1 MRTLFLALAAATLL
15 VVKVTAQD
23 YTGPTPPKADIP
35 YLLHA
40 STLIQTQI
48 SEAKQETKKGA
59 TVYTVEGATSS
70 AKTPLAEPI
79 FIIRTEKLN
88 AERIEMYK
96 FDVVKSRRELEIK
109 DRPGKN
115 DPHPLHVAV
124 TKLGRDLYKI
134 EASEQLPNG
143 EYSLSPSGSN
153 QVFAFTVY

>member
-1 MRTLFLALAAATLL
+1 MRIPMLALTAIALM
-15 VVKVTAQD
+15 AQD
-23 YTGPTPPKADIP
+23 YNGPTPPKADVP

-40 STLIQTQI
+40 STLIETQ
-48 SEAKQETKKGA
+48 SNDAKQESKKGG
-59 TVYTVEGATSS
+59 TLYWVEGTSS
-70 AKTPLAEPI
+70 PARTPLAEPI

-88 AERIEMYK
+88 ADKIELYR
-96 FDVVKSRRELEIK
+96 FDVTKSRRELEIK

-124 TKLGRDLYKI
+124 TKLGKGLYKI

-153 QVFAFTVY
+153 KVFTFQVY

>member
-1 MRTLFLALAAATLL
+1 MRILMLALAVGTL
-15 VVKVTAQD
+15 VAQD
-23 YTGPTPPKADIP
+23 YNGPVPAKADVP

-40 STLIQTQI
+40 STLMETQA
-48 SEAKQETKKGA
+48 SEAKSETKKNA
-59 TVYTVEGATSS
+59 TLYSVEGAAST

-79 FIIRTEKLN
+79 FIIRIEKLDPDK
-88 AERIEMYK
+88 IEMYK
-96 FDVVKSRRELEIK
+96 FEVVKGRRELEIK

-134 EASEQLPNG
+134 EASEVLPNG

-153 QVFAFTVY
+153 QVFSFQVY

>member
-1 MRTLFLALAAATLL
+1 MRTLVFALAAATLL
-15 VVKVTAQD
+15 AQN
-23 YTGPTPPKADIP
+23 YTGPTPPKADVP

-40 STLIQTQI
+40 STLIETEVTQ
-48 SEAKQETKKGA
+48 AKQETKKGA
-59 TVYTVEGATSS
+59 TLYSVEGTTSS

-96 FDVVKSRRELEIK
+96 FDVKKTRRELEIK
-109 DRPGKN
+109 DNPGKN
-115 DPHPLHVAV
+115 DRPLHVAV

>member
-1 MRTLFLALAAATLL
+1 MRILTLALTAVTLL
-15 VVKVTAQD
+15 AQD
-23 YTGPTPPKADIP
+23 YTGPTPDKTDVP

-40 STLIQTQI
+40 STLIETQV

-59 TVYTVEGATSS
+59 TLYWVEGAASS
-70 AKTPLAEPI
+70 ARTPLAEPI
-79 FIIRTEKLN
+79 FILRTAKLN
-88 AERIEMYK
+88 ADKIELYR
-96 FDVVKSRRELEIK
+96 FDVSKNRRELEIK

-124 TKLGRDLYKI
+124 TKLGKDLYKI

-153 QVFAFTVY
+153 QVFSFSVY